1 MAHVEVSRV
10 IAATPEELYDIVSD
24 LPRMTE
30 LSSDEHLGGE
40 WVGGATGPTT
50 GAKFKGRNAHGR
62 RSWSTVATVDIA
74 DRGREFAFDVTG
86 GPIKVSRWSYRFEA
100 VERGTKVTEAWT
112 DRRNAIAKGL
122 GGFLSGV
129 KDRSTANRAAMETTL
144 ANLAARAEAASA

>member
-1 MAHVEVSRV
+1 MPHVEVSRV

-30 LSSDEHLGGE
+30 LSSAEHLGGE
-40 WVGGATGPTT
+40 WVGGATGPTK

-62 RSWSTVATVDIA
+62 RSWRTVATVDIA

-86 GPIKVSRWSYRFEA
+86 GPLKVARWSYRFEP
-100 VERGTKVTEAWT
+100 VTEGTRVTETWT
-112 DRRNAIAKGL
+112 DRRNRLTTAL

-129 KDRSTANRAAMETTL
+129 SDRAATNRVAMETTL
-144 ANLAARAEAASA
+144 ANLAARAETTAA